1 MAKTLLQLQT
11 SLAYRMDEN
20 TVPQSTT
27 ALFIK
32 RTSFLNEAYRD
43 IMRRH
48 TWWFSEASTTF
59 NSVASQASY
68 TTADGVP
75 SNLRSIL
82 ELRFQN
88 KLYNPITQ
96 NEGMGSMSTPY
107 SNFSESYFIFGG
119 SIYFVPPISTSV
131 TNGIAIKYYKT
142 HTELSASG
150 DTIIIPDIF
159 SDVLVAYAY
168 GRSIANEGERGS
180 AGDGFA
186 EYTEILKIMIEE
198 QNKYLFSFK
207 SGSNGLVGEYS

>member
-20 TVPQSTT
+20 TVPQPTT

-32 RTSFLNEAYRD
+32 RTSFFNEAYRD
-43 IMRRH
+43 VMRRH

-59 NSVASQASY
+59 DSVAAQASY
-68 TTADGVP
+68 TTVDGVP
-75 SNLRSIL
+75 ADLRSIL
-82 ELRFQN
+82 ELRFQD
-88 KLYNPITQ
+88 KLYSPITQ

-107 SNFSESYFIFGG
+107 SNFSESYFVFAG
-119 SIYFVPPISTSV
+119 SIYFVPPIGTAV
-131 TNGIAIKYYKT
+131 TDGISLKYYKT
-142 HTELSASG
+142 HTELTTTAS
-150 DTIIIPDIF
+150 TIIIPDIF

-186 EYTEILKIMIEE
+186 EYTEILKIMTEE

>member
-20 TVPQSTT
+20 SVPQTSS

-32 RTSFLNEAYRD
+32 RTSFINEAYRD
-43 IMRRH
+43 VMRRH
-48 TWWFSEASTTF
+48 TWWFTETSTTF

-68 TTADGVP
+68 STADGVP

-82 ELRFQN
+82 ELRFNN
-88 KLYNPITQ
+88 KLYTPITQ
-96 NEGMGSMSTPY
+96 NEGMGSLTTPY
-107 SNFSESYFIFGG
+107 SNYSESYFIFGG

-142 HTELSASG
+142 HTELSATT
-150 DTIIIPDIF
+150 DAIIIPDIF

-168 GRSIANEGERGS
+168 GRAIANESERGS

-186 EYTEILKIMIEE
+186 EYTEILKIMNEE

-207 SGSNGLVGEYS
+207 SSSNELVGEYS